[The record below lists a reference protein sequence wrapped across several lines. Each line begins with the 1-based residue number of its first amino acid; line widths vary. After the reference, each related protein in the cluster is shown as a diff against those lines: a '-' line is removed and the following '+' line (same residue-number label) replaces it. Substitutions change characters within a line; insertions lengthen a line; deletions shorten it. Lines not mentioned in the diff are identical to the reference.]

1 MGFEGLEIGF
11 KVGYGNKHGNRNT
24 SKGQPKKMVIK
35 IKVGVNLCIAQKKW
49 SLLRSLQ
56 MENPIKSSI
65 VDVAPGHKRKQS
77 EKLIRE
83 GTDVKGEK
91 KQKIVENEQG
101 VVLS

>member
-24 SKGQPKKMVIK
+24 SKGQPKKNGNQDKSGSQSLHSPKKVESIK
-35 IKVGVNLCIAQKKW
+35 ESTNG
-49 SLLRSLQ
+49 
-56 MENPIKSSI
+56 NPIKSSI
-65 VDVAPGHKRKQS
+65 VDVEPGHKRKQS